1 MHREGV
7 PYSNAAVANRYRRC
21 RTSKSATRGAAG
33 QAQIRGANTQAG
45 TERMGIGTVTK
56 SAPAASRNVSAA
68 SRWRGQRGMHSD
80 NGYSSL
86 GPSRS
91 NGGGFGGGGHVGGG
105 MLVVAAIRGGR
116 H

>member
-7 PYSNAAVANRYRRC
+7 PYSNAAVANRYRGAARQNLQ
-21 RTSKSATRGAAG
+21 TRGAAG
-33 QAQIRGANTQAG
+33 QAQIRGGNTQAG
-45 TERMGIGTVTK
+45 TERMGNRTVTK
-56 SAPAASRNVSAA
+56 SAPAASRNVFGGVRDGGAA
-68 SRWRGQRGMHSD
+68 RMHSD
-80 NGYSSL
+80 HGYSSL

-105 MLVVAAIRGGR
+105 HAGGGGHRGGR